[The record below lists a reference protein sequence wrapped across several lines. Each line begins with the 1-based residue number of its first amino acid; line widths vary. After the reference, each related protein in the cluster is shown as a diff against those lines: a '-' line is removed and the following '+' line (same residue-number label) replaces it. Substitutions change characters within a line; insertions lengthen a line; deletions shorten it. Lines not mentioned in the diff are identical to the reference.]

1 MARAAAKGREATG
14 TKAPTGITGFD
25 EIARGGL
32 PAGRTT
38 LVIGT
43 PGAGK
48 TVFALQALVRAA
60 EDLGEGAIF
69 VAFEEDS
76 EQIIENSAAFG
87 WDIPALQ
94 SDRLFFLDAY
104 LSPQI
109 VQAGSFDL
117 AGILAA
123 LEERVRDMNAS
134 RIVFDG
140 LDVLLNLLDDPVA
153 ERREVYRIH
162 EWLLRNRLTGII
174 TAKSTFADPFSTAPW
189 DFLQYMADCVVV
201 LHHRVVDRVALR
213 GARIVKYRGSAFSAN
228 EFPLVIGRAGIEI
241 ATFGPDELE
250 FDVSSER
257 VPTGIDRLDEM
268 LGGGYYRGSSVLV
281 TGVPG
286 TAKSTLGA
294 AFAHAACGKGER
306 TLYVSF
312 DEPARQIVRNMR
324 SVGLD
329 LQPHVE
335 AGLLRMYSVRTE
347 VRSAEEHLVVLD
359 RMIREFE
366 PTGIVIDPISALL
379 KSGGQLAAGDT
390 SIRLLDLARS
400 RGITAVC
407 TSLVPNRSAVEE
419 GSTDIQIST
428 IADTWLHLA
437 YVLQGGERN
446 RALSIIKS
454 RGMAHSN
461 QVRELVLSADGIT
474 LTDVYVEGGDVLMGT
489 ARFEREREAR
499 TDEARQRRAA
509 AERRTDLRR
518 RRDELESQLESLR
531 RAVEVHDQELEQL
544 DQEEEAARSR
554 RSDTRDQIR
563 SRRGSPGQ
571 ASADRTAGHEAD

>member
-1 MARAAAKGREATG
+1 MKRSEERRSEGGAAKM
-14 TKAPTGITGFD
+14 PTGIPGFD
-25 EIARGGL
+25 AIARGGL
-32 PAGRTT
+32 PRGRTT

-48 TVFALQALVRAA
+48 TVFALQSLVRSA
-60 EDLGEGAIF
+60 EDRGEAGIF
-69 VAFEEDS
+69 VAFEENSD
-76 EQIIENSAAFG
+76 QIIDNGAAFG
-87 WDIPALQ
+87 WDIPSLQ
-94 SDRLFFLDAY
+94 QGKLFFLDAY
-104 LSPQI
+104 LSPQV
-109 VQAGSFDL
+109 VQAGNFDL

-123 LEERVRDMNAS
+123 LDDRVREMNAQ

-162 EWLLRNRLTGII
+162 EWLLRNELTGII
-174 TAKSTFADPFSTAPW
+174 TAKSTFRDPFSTAPW
-189 DFLQYMADCVVV
+189 GFLQYMADCVVV
-201 LHHRVVDRVALR
+201 LHHRIVDRVALR
-213 GARIVKYRGSAFSAN
+213 GARVVKYRGSAFSAN
-228 EFPLVIGRAGIEI
+228 EFPLVIGASGIDI
-241 ATFGPDELE
+241 ATFGPDELD
-250 FDVSSER
+250 FDVSSQR
-257 VPTGIDRLDEM
+257 VSTGVNRLDEM

-286 TAKSTLGA
+286 TAKTTLGA
-294 AFAHAACGKGER
+294 AFANAACGAGER

-324 SVGLD
+324 SVGVD
-329 LQPHVE
+329 LAPHVE

-366 PTGIVIDPISALL
+366 PTGIVVDPISALL

-400 RGITAVC
+400 RGVTAVC
-407 TSLVPNRSAVEE
+407 TSLVPDRSAAE

-428 IADTWLHLA
+428 IADTWIHLA

-461 QVRELVLSADGIT
+461 QVREMVLSSDGTT

-489 ARFEREREAR
+489 ARFERERDAR
-499 TDEARQRRAA
+499 AEEQRQGRAA
-509 AERRTDLRR
+509 AERRAELKRQREEMETELARLQRQLAAHD
-518 RRDELESQLESLR
+518 DELQQLADDEETADSMRQHARAEIRTLR
-531 RAVEVHDQELEQL
+531 HGGDA
-544 DQEEEAARSR
+544 
-554 RSDTRDQIR
+554 
-563 SRRGSPGQ
+563 
-571 ASADRTAGHEAD
+571 

>member
-1 MARAAAKGREATG
+1 MTGSAEGRVEGGPAKVATG
-14 TKAPTGITGFD
+14 IPGFD
-25 EIARGGL
+25 AIARGGL
-32 PAGRTT
+32 PEGRTT

-48 TVFALQALVRAA
+48 TVFALQTLVRGA
-60 EDLGEGAIF
+60 EDHGEAGIF
-69 VAFEEDS
+69 VAFEENS
-76 EQIIENSAAFG
+76 KQIIENSAAFG
-87 WDIPALQ
+87 WDIPSLQ
-94 SDRLFFLDAY
+94 QSRLFFLDAY

-109 VQAGSFDL
+109 VQAGGFDL

-123 LEERVRDMNAS
+123 LEERARDMNA
-134 RIVFDG
+134 RRVVFDG

-162 EWLLRNRLTGII
+162 EWLGRNELTGII
-174 TAKSTFADPFSTAPW
+174 TAKSTFSDPFSTAPW

-201 LHHRVVDRVALR
+201 LHHRVVERVALR
-213 GARIVKYRGSAFSAN
+213 GARIVKYRGSSFSAN
-228 EFPLVIGRAGIEI
+228 EFPLVIGRSGIEI

-257 VPTGIDRLDEM
+257 VPTGVDRLDEM

-286 TAKSTLGA
+286 TAKTTLGA
-294 AFAHAACGKGER
+294 AFANAACREGER

-312 DEPARQIVRNMR
+312 DEPARQIVRNMC
-324 SVGLD
+324 SVGVD
-329 LQPHVE
+329 LQPHID

-359 RMIREFE
+359 KMMRDFE
-366 PTGIVIDPISALL
+366 PTGIVVDPISALL

-400 RGITAVC
+400 RGVTAVC
-407 TSLVPNRSAVEE
+407 TSLVPDRGEAA
-419 GSTDIQIST
+419 GATDIQIST
-428 IADTWLHLA
+428 IADTWIHLA

-461 QVRELVLSADGIT
+461 QVREMVLSSRGTT

-489 ARFEREREAR
+489 ARFEREMDVR
-499 TDEARQRRAA
+499 TEERRQSEA
-509 AERRTDLRR
+509 AE
-518 RRDELESQLESLR
+518 LR
-531 RAVEVHDQELEQL
+531 RAELQRQRGELQTQLATLQRQLEAHEQELQRLGVER
-544 DQEEEAARSR
+544 EAQQSR
-554 RSDTRDQIR
+554 RHSAREQIR
-563 SRRGSPGQ
+563 SRRGG
-571 ASADRTAGHEAD
+571 DGAG